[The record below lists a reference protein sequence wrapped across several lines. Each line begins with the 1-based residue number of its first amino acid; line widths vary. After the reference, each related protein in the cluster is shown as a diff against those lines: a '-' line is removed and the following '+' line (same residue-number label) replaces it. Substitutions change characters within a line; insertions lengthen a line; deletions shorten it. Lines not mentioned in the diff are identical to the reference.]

1 MTPDI
6 RDQITRNLRAA
17 RSTLADCEGNDE
29 LCNAVDLALNA
40 IELLVPAPT
49 TAGAPTPPS
58 TNTVRLPRIV
68 LQRRG
73 RAVRIPRR

>member
-1 MTPDI
+1 MTPDTL
-6 RDQITRNLRAA
+6 DQIRRNLRAA

-49 TAGAPTPPS
+49 DAAAPAPPVG
-58 TNTVRLPRIV
+58 NTIRLPRVV
-68 LQRRG
+68 LRRRG
-73 RAVRIPRR
+73 RVVRIPQR